1 MEMGGHMMEPMV
13 LGLSLDVFLMI
24 ASGVFYLICA
34 AFVLKP
40 MRREKNE
47 LINALFAFLI
57 YQAVSMFFMG
67 LEMETMN
74 MLYGNIAALSVF
86 VGSAY
91 MLKFPLSSLS
101 KSARNISFMAVLIIA
116 LGVFIWFMQTEARQM
131 SLMGFVLWYDLVLN
145 GIIVGGSILGY
156 GFKVTERFAKTKA
169 LAGGSGVISCCVV
182 SNVAMIGGAFVL
194 SSVFQFLAPIL
205 ILGALAFARK
215 KSPST
220 PAGPTP
226 FASSGV
232 VNQ

>member
-1 MEMGGHMMEPMV
+1 MSGHMMGPMI

-47 LINALFAFLI
+47 LISALFAFLV

-74 MLYGNIAALSVF
+74 MLYGNIAALAVF

-91 MLKFPLSSLS
+91 MLKFPLSPLS
-101 KSARNISFMAVLIIA
+101 KRARSISFMGILIVI

-131 SLMGFVLWYDLVLN
+131 SLMHFVLWYDLVLN
-145 GIIVGGSILGY
+145 GIIVGGSIIGY
-156 GFKVTERFAKTKA
+156 GFKASEKLAKTKA
-169 LAGGSGVISCCVV
+169 LAGGSGVVSCCVV
-182 SNVAMIGGAFVL
+182 SNAAMLGGAIVL

-220 PAGPTP
+220 PVNQPP